1 MDEFYTRCMDDI
13 EKKEDKASVKDEGP
27 QRQTLEFLRQ
37 FARTYRA
44 EKILAPEL
52 RSYVIN

>member
-13 EKKEDKASVKDEGP
+13 EKKEDKAPVNDEGP

-52 RSYVIN
+52 RGYVIN

>member
-13 EKKEDKASVKDEGP
+13 EKKEDKASVKNEGP

-52 RSYVIN
+52 RGYVIN